1 MLAMGR
7 EGTPVPHKKFNN
19 LSAVTM
25 RRKMLRVHVLIA
37 LLLVALVVVI
47 QVVGLT
53 QSRTLFRDRARL
65 AAQNLGNVLTDA
77 FAGFFGKID
86 ISLLLVAGQLT
97 AQSSPR
103 PVETIPLHDAL
114 EAIKNQIP
122 GLTGLRV
129 TNTDGRV
136 EFGTDLALVGHY
148 SVADRDY
155 FQRLKDN
162 PRLGMVV
169 SEPLFSR
176 SLNRWALVCARAFY
190 GADGRFGGIVSAVIE
205 IDHLTQNV
213 LGQQP
218 DLGKDGVFGLG
229 DDQMNLILRF
239 QHNQVDESGI
249 GTKIVSPDFRK
260 MIASRVESVNYTD
273 HWPLDPIE
281 RVGYFK
287 RVPGVPM
294 SIAVGLGVDEVL
306 DGWRQDAWIAVVTTI
321 LFAAAV
327 GGASWALYRA
337 RLRQL
342 STMEEL
348 AGTLNFNRQIIEHSD
363 IGICVHRQDGQ
374 CIQANPAMSTI
385 VGGTQEELLQ
395 VNFRNLESFKQFGA
409 LELADDTLKNGNVH
423 RLQVKAVT
431 LFGKELWLQCTFTS
445 FVERGERFLLTLWRD
460 VTAIQEAREEL
471 ELGNRQLELLSTTD
485 GLTGIANRRRF
496 DDVLAT
502 EWRRAARQSQPL
514 ALAMI
519 DVDLFKKY
527 NDHYGHQDGDECL
540 RQVASVLKRRI
551 CRAGDLVARYGGEE
565 FVFLCPATTAETVL
579 ALAEAFRAELEKL
592 ALPHE
597 QSPFGVVT
605 VSIGV
610 AAMVP
615 DNAEQ
620 ANCFLLRLA
629 DEALYLAKRDGRN
642 RVALGES
649 NP

>member
-1 MLAMGR
+1 NA
-7 EGTPVPHKKFNN
+7 
-19 LSAVTM
+19 
-25 RRKMLRVHVLIA
+25 
-37 LLLVALVVVI
+37 
-47 QVVGLT
+47 
-53 QSRTLFRDRARL
+53 D
-65 AAQNLGNVLTDA
+65 
-77 FAGFFGKID
+77 GK
-86 ISLLLVAGQLT
+86 
-97 AQSSPR
+97 
-103 PVETIPLHDAL
+103 
-114 EAIKNQIP
+114 
-122 GLTGLRV
+122 
-129 TNTDGRV
+129 V
-136 EFGTDLALVGHY
+136 EFGTGLALAGQY